1 MAVRKKEIHNKIYLD
16 RWMAFHPYKKPGSS
30 DYYYLDLS
38 NRLYKTIKTRP
49 ELGLFSEIHTDDS
62 ENLCCYLTCYLED
75 VVSEIGMMRAFTK
88 QHRELY
94 GKDLPFY
101 SPAEYDYND
110 INREDIYFLLWHYF
124 SVILYEDTIVSPVSA
139 DLIQLGN
146 IVFEVLYE
154 EFERVPE
161 NTRLKEFL
169 HLSPGEENFFV
180 VRDKIQFIILDSY
193 LFFFNRLE
201 CMAGVGEILDAMKDK
216 MDDNELAQKIP
227 LVTYDTVDNYLLSK
241 VFPLLARRGK
251 DWLAYVL
258 GMDHPLFE
266 KIISITEKKTG
277 SYLFLEQENGILRFE
292 HIASGTILPVTVRSY
307 DTLPDFIEGRT
318 IINCS
323 LIMWKDI
330 WWFSGASAVHPN
342 DPERIKKEKGPE
354 GDKNLFGGL
363 DKKQHDILQEQSQLF
378 LEFNKGRSMAF
389 FNTMDQ
395 AAEFAMNFMELFKAS
410 IQGSAGADNV
420 AIPHEM
426 SISQEA
432 RKEPGFVFFN
442 PKTGMEM
449 VYGYNELIPDPDNPL
464 YNEKKGREDA
474 LELLISQEISRECS
488 LYLAEKIGFGVLA
501 SPVQYQ
507 DGILEENLDFLL
519 RYWKAGRYYSTP
531 SITLI

>member
-1 MAVRKKEIHNKIYLD
+1 
-16 RWMAFHPYKKPGSS
+16 MAFHPYKKPGSS
-30 DYYYLDLS
+30 DYYYLELS

-75 VVSEIGMMRAFTK
+75 VVSEIGLMRAFTR

-146 IVFEVLYE
+146 IVYEVLYE

-161 NTRLKEFL
+161 K
-169 HLSPGEENFFV
+169 
-180 VRDKIQFIILDSY
+180 
-193 LFFFNRLE
+193 
-201 CMAGVGEILDAMKDK
+201 LDAMKDK

-227 LVTYDTVDNYLLSK
+227 LVTYGTVDNYLLSK

-251 DWLAYVL
+251 DWLANVL
-258 GMDHPLFE
+258 GKDHPLFE
-266 KIISITEKKTG
+266 NIISITEKKTG
-277 SYLFLEQENGILRFE
+277 SYLFLEQESGILRFE

-307 DTLPDFIEGRT
+307 DTLPDLIEGRI

-323 LIMWKDI
+323 LIKWKDI
-330 WWFSGASAVHPN
+330 WWFSGTSVVHPY

-363 DKKQHDILQEQSQLF
+363 DKKQHDILKEQSQLF
-378 LEFNKGRSMAF
+378 LEFNKRRSMAF
-389 FNTMDQ
+389 FDTMDQ

-410 IQGSAGADNV
+410 TQGPAGADSV
-420 AIPHEM
+420 AIPHEI

-442 PKTGMEM
+442 LKAGMEM

-464 YNEKKGREDA
+464 YNEKKSREDA

-501 SPVQYQ
+501 TPVLHQ